1 MIYYI
6 IVALEVVAF
15 PLIIIGYKK
24 IIEHMSNK
32 HMEEIKKIYND
43 INISD

>member
-15 PLIIIGYKK
+15 PLIIIRYKK

-32 HMEEIKKIYND
+32 HMDEINKRRDK
-43 INISD
+43 

>member
-24 IIEHMSNK
+24 IIEHMSKK

-43 INISD
+43 INTSD

>member
-24 IIEHMSNK
+24 IIEHIAK
-32 HMEEIKKIYND
+32 RRD
-43 INISD
+43 

>member
-15 PLIIIGYKK
+15 PLIIFGYKK
-24 IIEHMSNK
+24 IIEH
-32 HMEEIKKIYND
+32 
-43 INISD
+43 ISKRRDK

>member
-32 HMEEIKKIYND
+32 HMEKVRKIYKNK
-43 INISD
+43 